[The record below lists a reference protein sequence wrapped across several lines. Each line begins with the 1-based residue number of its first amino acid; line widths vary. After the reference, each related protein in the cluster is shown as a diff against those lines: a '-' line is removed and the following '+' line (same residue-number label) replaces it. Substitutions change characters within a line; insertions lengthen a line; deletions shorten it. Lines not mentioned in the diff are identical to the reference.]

1 MSERLRCL
9 PIEIQRDIWK
19 TYHSEYVLTQ
29 LSLAVLAFEDA
40 FEREMLIWVK
50 VGSRAS
56 TPTSNI
62 PTGTYSWPNESTHKG
77 MKKWTLSGHQRL
89 ATRDDF
95 APSQFV

>member
-1 MSERLRCL
+1 MSERMRCL

-19 TYHSEYVLTQ
+19 TYHSEYVLRQ

-40 FEREMLIWVK
+40 FDREMLIWVK
-50 VGSRAS
+50 VGTRAS

-62 PTGTYSWPNESTHKG
+62 ANGTYSWSNGGTRMD
-77 MKKWTLSGHQRL
+77 MKKWTRGGHQRR